1 MVEGCR
7 FFAGRF
13 LGRVPEVRKREG
25 ARRVRKR
32 KRQVEEREDDEED
45 KGVSWS
51 DSTSKKVDF
60 RLHLV

>member
-45 KGVSWS
+45 KGV
-51 DSTSKKVDF
+51 
-60 RLHLV
+60 